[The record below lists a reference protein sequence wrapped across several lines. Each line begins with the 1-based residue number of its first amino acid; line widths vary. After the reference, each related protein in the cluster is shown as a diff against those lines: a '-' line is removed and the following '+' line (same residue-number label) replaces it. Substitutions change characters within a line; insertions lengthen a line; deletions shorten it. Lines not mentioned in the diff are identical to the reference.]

1 MREVD
6 MGLIMHING
15 WPGCGKLT
23 IARLLAKQLGA
34 RLVDNHALIN
44 PAECLFARNDANYW
58 PLRKA
63 VRALA
68 FEYAARL
75 APGTPLVFTD
85 ALADIASDR
94 AVFDD
99 CLELASKRGAKLI
112 AVVLE
117 CEEEENLRRLTAGGR
132 AEQLKLTDEKVL
144 RDLRAK
150 YRLLRPTDVTCIDLE
165 VSALPAGEV
174 AAALHRHCTQAL
186 ADPASLP

>member
-1 MREVD
+1 MD
-6 MGLIMHING
+6 LIVHING

-23 IARLLAKQLGA
+23 IARQLAKHLGA
-34 RLVDNHALIN
+34 RLIDNHTLIN

-75 APGTPLVFTD
+75 APGTHLVLTD

-99 CLELASKRGAKLI
+99 CLELASQRGAKLI

-117 CEEEENLRRLTAGGR
+117 CEEEENLRRLRAAGR
-132 AEQLKLTDEKVL
+132 VELLKLTNGEVL

-150 YRLLRPTDVTCIDLE
+150 YRLLRPTDVTCIELD
-165 VSALPAGEV
+165 VSALSAAE
-174 AAALHRHCTQAL
+174 AAAAISGRCTQASYNPV
-186 ADPASLP
+186 PAR

>member
-1 MREVD
+1 MD
-6 MGLIMHING
+6 LIVHING
-15 WPGCGKLT
+15 WSGCGKLT
-23 IARLLAKQLGA
+23 IARQLAKHLGA
-34 RLVDNHALIN
+34 RLIDNHTLIN

-75 APGTPLVFTD
+75 APGTHLVLTD
-85 ALADIASDR
+85 ALADMASDR

-99 CLELASKRGAKLI
+99 CLELAKMRGAKLI

-117 CEEEENLRRLTAGGR
+117 CEEEENLRRLTAAGR
-132 AEQLKLTDEKVL
+132 AEQFKLTDGEVL

-150 YRLLRPTDVTCIDLE
+150 YRLLRPTDVTCIDLD
-165 VSALPAGEV
+165 VSALPPRE
-174 AAALHRHCTQAL
+174 AAAAIYSHCK
-186 ADPASLP
+186 